1 MKMKGNFKMKYIE
14 DEFTRD
20 LKADFQEII
29 MQLRGSNL
37 KDILQVL
44 FCLLMG
50 SIIIIGVCL
59 I

>member
-1 MKMKGNFKMKYIE
+1 MNYIE

-20 LKADFQEII
+20 LKADFQEIM
-29 MQLRGSNL
+29 MQVKGSNL
-37 KDILQVL
+37 KDIFQVL

-50 SIIIIGVCL
+50 SVIIIGICL

>member
-1 MKMKGNFKMKYIE
+1 MKGNFKMKYIE

-20 LKADFQEII
+20 LKADFKEII
-29 MQLRGSNL
+29 MQVKESNI

-50 SIIIIGVCL
+50 SIIIIGICL

>member
-1 MKMKGNFKMKYIE
+1 MNYIE

-29 MQLRGSNL
+29 MQLKETNV
-37 KDILQVL
+37 KDILRVL
-44 FCLLMG
+44 FSLLMG
-50 SIIIIGVCL
+50 SVFIISICL

>member
-1 MKMKGNFKMKYIE
+1 MNYIE

-29 MQLRGSNL
+29 MQVKGSNL

-44 FCLLMG
+44 FCLL
-50 SIIIIGVCL
+50 SSSVIIIGICL

>member
-1 MKMKGNFKMKYIE
+1 MKYIE

-29 MQLRGSNL
+29 MQLKGSNI

-44 FCLLMG
+44 FCLLVG
-50 SIIIIGVCL
+50 SIFIIGVCL

>member
-1 MKMKGNFKMKYIE
+1 MKYIE

-20 LKADFQEII
+20 LKADIQEII
-29 MQLRGSNL
+29 MQVKGSNV
-37 KDILQVL
+37 KDIFQVL

-50 SIIIIGVCL
+50 SVFIISICL

>member
-1 MKMKGNFKMKYIE
+1 MTYIE

-20 LKADFQEII
+20 LKADFKEII
-29 MQLRGSNL
+29 IQVRGSNI
-37 KDILQVL
+37 KDILQGL

-50 SIIIIGVCL
+50 SVFIISICL

>member
-1 MKMKGNFKMKYIE
+1 MKYIE

-29 MQLRGSNL
+29 MQLKETNVKG
-37 KDILQVL
+37 ILQVL
-44 FCLLMG
+44 FSLLAG
-50 SIIIIGVCL
+50 SIFIISISL

>member
-1 MKMKGNFKMKYIE
+1 MKGNLKMKYIE

-20 LKADFQEII
+20 LKADFKEII
-29 MQLRGSNL
+29 MQLKGSNL

-44 FCLLMG
+44 FCLLVG
-50 SIIIIGVCL
+50 SIFIIGVCL

>member
-1 MKMKGNFKMKYIE
+1 MKGNFKMKYIE

-29 MQLRGSNL
+29 MQVKGSNA
-37 KDILQVL
+37 KDIFQVL
-44 FCLLMG
+44 FCLLAG
-50 SIIIIGVCL
+50 SVFIISICL

>member
-1 MKMKGNFKMKYIE
+1 MSYIE

-29 MQLRGSNL
+29 MQLKESNI
-37 KDILQVL
+37 KDVLQVL
-44 FCLLMG
+44 FSFLMG

>member
-1 MKMKGNFKMKYIE
+1 MKGNLKMKYIE

-29 MQLRGSNL
+29 MQVKGSNI

-50 SIIIIGVCL
+50 SIIIIGICL

>member
-1 MKMKGNFKMKYIE
+1 MKYVE

-20 LKADFQEII
+20 LKADFQEI
-29 MQLRGSNL
+29 MTQVKGSNI

-50 SIIIIGVCL
+50 FIFTIGICL

>member
-1 MKMKGNFKMKYIE
+1 MKGNFKMKYIE

-29 MQLRGSNL
+29 MQLKGSNI

-44 FCLLMG
+44 FCLLVG
-50 SIIIIGVCL
+50 SIFIIGVCL

>member
-1 MKMKGNFKMKYIE
+1 MKYIE

-29 MQLRGSNL
+29 MQVKGSNL
-37 KDILQVL
+37 KDVLQVL
-44 FCLLMG
+44 FSFLMG